1 MITLKKGNYKT
12 GEALKAYG
20 NDDVNNQSKP
30 DEKTPVEV
38 KFNANG
44 GKKDI
49 ESSIFITGG
58 SFVLPAIFAPE
69 FYPLNKEF
77 AGWQVGNETKK
88 AGDIIKVTSNTTVKA
103 IWKDKS

>member
-49 ESSIFITGG
+49 
-58 SFVLPAIFAPE
+58 
-69 FYPLNKEF
+69 
-77 AGWQVGNETKK
+77 
-88 AGDIIKVTSNTTVKA
+88 
-103 IWKDKS
+103 